1 MPKSKRFKAMDASDV
16 KWPAEAE
23 LARIRE
29 ELSSDRVMGS
39 SVLASDAP
47 PSEKFKYKLCE
58 MILVYRRK
66 SGLKQ
71 KELAKLLDIDEAR
84 MSEVLHYKIEQF
96 TSDRLQEYVQILYP
110 RVKFDAIA
118 A

>member
-1 MPKSKRFKAMDASDV
+1 MAKSKRLKAINANDIQ
-16 KWPAEAE
+16 WPPEDE
-23 LARIRE
+23 LAKIRE
-29 ELSSDRVMGS
+29 ELSSDHIMGS
-39 SVLASDAP
+39 SILSPDAP

-58 MILVYRRK
+58 MILIYRRK

-71 KELAKLLDIDEAR
+71 KELAKALGIDEAR
-84 MSEVLHYKIEQF
+84 MSEVLHYKIDQF

-110 RVKFDAIA
+110 HVRFDAFA